1 MKKFY
6 IMKLADVGQVMSGN
20 ITVMASEL
28 VESKMVLKKA
38 NELIL
43 DGEAPVIVETNQ
55 TIVDDVLNKDIP
67 IDPTELNLKDL
78 HELGIEGT
86 TSNDVYQ
93 SIRKHSKL
101 MILSKIAS
109 NDLNDARKV
118 IKLYSKIVDKA
129 KTLNIKNA
137 EEASLMTAI
146 KKSGVKYAL

>member
-6 IMKLADVGQVMSGN
+6 IMKLTDVGQIMSGN

-28 VESKMVLKKA
+28 VESKAILKKA

-43 DGEAPVIVETNQ
+43 EGEDPVIVTVDKDV
-55 TIVDDVLNKDIP
+55 VDDVLNEDVP
-67 IDPTELNLKDL
+67 VDPSSLKLQDP

-93 SIRKHSKL
+93 SIKKQAKS
-101 MILSKIAS
+101 MVLSKIAS

-129 KTLNIKNA
+129 KRLNIKNA